1 MMAKHGLKKK
11 LEYRKKLRRLQLHT
25 DDEKNAHELLRLNFG
40 DAEHTQ
46 ASELTNTP
54 LQSAQ
59 RFTLASE
66 LMRLQGNQHLQRLV
80 MPSLQQSGVLSQQ
93 ENHAAQSGTYKTRT
107 VMERFSI
114 KATIQR
120 KPDAQAV
127 DPIQVARS
135 RQDAAPGAEHKDEEY
150 RAIFEKHDLIPENAS
165 NKTETLAAPPEDQ
178 GLGVPISVPDI
189 EVPALGKIERTDAIN
204 GKFTYKGSI
213 TKGPDTPSDGNFGET
228 LSFSSKLKDIT
239 ITPKASS
246 FEVSATFEHPIVYKI
261 RSGTG
266 PDGQVDISSETD
278 SDITK
283 DNYTTVASD
292 LTPNMSD
299 LKGRPPRTKFW
310 AEDLTVKHELVHAK
324 DDRGNGPGAMA
335 TVTTWL
341 NGQTAADVDGVK
353 GLLSALPG
361 RFATALLA
369 ALSTEDG
376 EKHAYSDGADLYE
389 ARANAITSKG
399 DKGEYK

>member
-1 MMAKHGLKKK
+1 MAKHGLKKK
-11 LEYRKKLRRLQLHT
+11 LEYRKKLHRLQLRT
-25 DDEKNAHELLRLNFG
+25 QEEKNAHELLRLNFA
-40 DAEHTQ
+40 DPEHTP
-46 ASELTNTP
+46 ASELANAP

-66 LMRLQGNQHLQRLV
+66 LARLQGNQHGQRLV
-80 MPSLQQSGVLSQQ
+80 VPSARQPDALSHEEGHALQSG
-93 ENHAAQSGTYKTRT
+93 AFKTRT
-107 VMERFSI
+107 VTERFAI
-114 KATIQR
+114 RATIQR
-120 KPDAQAV
+120 KPDAQAI
-127 DPIQVARS
+127 DPIQAARS

-150 RAIFEKHDLIPENAS
+150 RAIFEKLSIPPAQTTGAAESAM
-165 NKTETLAAPPEDQ
+165 KTEAA
-178 GLGVPISVPDI
+178 LGVPISIPDI
-189 EVPALGKIERTDAIN
+189 DIPALGQIERTDSIS

-213 TKGPDTPSDGNFGET
+213 NKSPDTPSEGNFGET
-228 LSFSSKLKDIT
+228 LSFSSKLTGIT
-239 ITPKASS
+239 ITPKTSS
-246 FEVSATFEHPIVYKI
+246 FEISATFEHPIVYKI

-266 PDGQVDISSETD
+266 PRGQVDISSEAD

-292 LTPNMSD
+292 LTPNISD

-324 DDRGNGPGAMA
+324 DDQGNGPGAMA

-341 NGQTAADVDGVK
+341 NGQTAADVDAVK
-353 GLLSALPG
+353 GLLGALPG

-376 EKHAYSDGADLYE
+376 EKHAYGDGADAYK
-389 ARANAITSKG
+389 ARANAVKSKG